1 MSTKP
6 IFAATHPRACSTAF
20 ERVFMTCRDTLQCV
34 HEPFGDAFYF
44 GPERLSERYEQDEA
58 ARAESGFED
67 STYRTIFERIDRE
80 NTEGKRLFIKDITHY
95 LVPPD
100 HKPASIASS
109 LVEYK
114 RGVGTDLAKSNPH
127 ARVDSAHGTDAV
139 TNGDVNGAPNGVSH
153 EARIEVREATK
164 PPYPYPTTVEAGNPT
179 VVPTELLSKFH
190 WTFLIRHPRNS
201 IPSYYRCTI
210 PPLDDITGFK
220 NFMPSEA
227 GYDELRRTFDY
238 LKNIGLVGP
247 RITGQDNT
255 EATSVNGT
263 VKPPYGAEPVDIC
276 VIDADDLLDDP
287 AGIISKYCESVGME
301 YSPDMLNWDN
311 EEDHR
316 IAKEK
321 FEKWKGFHEDAI
333 DSKDL
338 KPRAQKKIPKPDDE
352 LYAEWVQKF
361 GEEGAKTIKETVD
374 ANVADYEY
382 LKQFAMRV

>member
-1 MSTKP
+1 
-6 IFAATHPRACSTAF
+6 
-20 ERVFMTCRDTLQCV
+20 MTCRDTLQCV

-44 GPERLSERYEQDEA
+44 GPERLSERYEADEK
-58 ARAESGFED
+58 ARAESGFEE
-67 STYRTIFERIDRE
+67 STYRTIFDRIDRE

-95 LVPPD
+95 LVPPE

-109 LVEYK
+109 LVQYK
-114 RGVGTDLAKSNPH
+114 RGVGTDLAKTNAH
-127 ARVDSAHGTDAV
+127 ARVDSAHGTTAV
-139 TNGDVNGAPNGVSH
+139 PNGETTAAPNGVSH
-153 EARIEVREATK
+153 EAKVEMHEATV
-164 PPYPYPTTVEAGNPT
+164 PPYPYPTVVEAGNPT

-201 IPSYYRCTI
+201 IPSYFRCTV
-210 PPLDDITGFK
+210 PPLDDVTGFY

-238 LKNIGLVGP
+238 LKSIGLVGP
-247 RITGQDNT
+247 KVAGQENET
-255 EATSVNGT
+255 NGETNGT
-263 VKPPYGAEPVDIC
+263 HVTPPYGAEPVEIC

-287 AGIISKYCESVGME
+287 AGIISTYCKSVGIE
-301 YSPDMLNWDN
+301 YSPEMLNWDN

-333 DSKDL
+333 DSRDL

-352 LYAEWVQKF
+352 LYAEWVKKF
-361 GEEGAKTIKETVD
+361 GEEGAKVIKDTVD